1 MSDMSIFGA
10 VDDYIEGLFIGDD
23 PILDQV
29 VENSRAAG
37 LPEIHVSAVQGKFL
51 MLMARL
57 IGAQKI
63 LEIGTLAGFSTI
75 WLARGVAENGHV
87 TTLELHQ
94 SQAYLAEKHFEL
106 AGVADRISCIVGP
119 AEQTLPTLQDQ
130 APFDMI
136 FIDADKPSYNIYL
149 EHAIRL
155 SRPGGLI
162 IADNVIRS
170 GRVLDPEAVPE
181 RIERVN
187 ARSVSAFNQTLA
199 QEKRVE
205 AIALQQVGAKSH
217 DGFAIIRVLDN
228 KPA

>member
-130 APFDMI
+130 APFHTQLM
-136 FIDADKPSYNIYL
+136 
-149 EHAIRL
+149 
-155 SRPGGLI
+155 
-162 IADNVIRS
+162 
-170 GRVLDPEAVPE
+170 
-181 RIERVN
+181 
-187 ARSVSAFNQTLA
+187 
-199 QEKRVE
+199 
-205 AIALQQVGAKSH
+205 
-217 DGFAIIRVLDN
+217 
-228 KPA
+228 